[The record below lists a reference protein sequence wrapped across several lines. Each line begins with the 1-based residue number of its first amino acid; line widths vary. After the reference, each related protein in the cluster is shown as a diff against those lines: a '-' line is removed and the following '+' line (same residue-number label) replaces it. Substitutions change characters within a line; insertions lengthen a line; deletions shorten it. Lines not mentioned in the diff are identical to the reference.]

1 MTARPTQEAPEELSS
16 TERRNQP
23 LCQCVK
29 EALAAYF
36 SRLDGHAPGPLYD
49 LVIAEVERP
58 LFEVVLARTGGN
70 LTQAAKLLG
79 LNRTTLRARLKK
91 YRLLQ

>member
-1 MTARPTQEAPEELSS
+1 
-16 TERRNQP
+16 
-23 LCQCVK
+23 
-29 EALAAYF
+29 
-36 SRLDGHAPGPLYD
+36 
-49 LVIAEVERP
+49 VIAEVERP